1 MYIYMREHI
10 CVWFFFTIC
19 VHMFANT
26 ILLYLYHLS
35 AALFH
40 KISTHFI
47 YIEGARETHYRHFA
61 SLRNINIT
69 YLYHLSATICDF
81 AYENHISISAIT
93 QPSQPPLVDNTWG
106 EHQKSHPDGLW
117 CETAI
122 PTPGF
127 KRRLIQRCGVYIYMY
142 IYMYVYIHIYIQRE
156 CIVHIHRSVYG
167 FIYIYIYIL

>member
-1 MYIYMREHI
+1 MWSHPALSNPAAKISPCIQLHNICIYIYMRKHI
-10 CVWFFFTIC
+10 CVSFFFTIC
-19 VHMFANT
+19 VHMHANT

-40 KISTHFI
+40 KLSTHFI

-93 QPSQPPLVDNTWG
+93 QPSQAPLVDNTWG
-106 EHQKSHPDGLW
+106 EHQKSHPDGL
-117 CETAI
+117 
-122 PTPGF
+122 
-127 KRRLIQRCGVYIYMY
+127 
-142 IYMYVYIHIYIQRE
+142 
-156 CIVHIHRSVYG
+156 
-167 FIYIYIYIL
+167 